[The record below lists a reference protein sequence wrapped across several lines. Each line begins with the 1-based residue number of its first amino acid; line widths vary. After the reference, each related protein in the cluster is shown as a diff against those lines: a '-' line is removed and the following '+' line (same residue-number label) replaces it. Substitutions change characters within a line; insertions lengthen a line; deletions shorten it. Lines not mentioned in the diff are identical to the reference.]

1 MTEGESERERPIP
14 LPDVDDHE
22 YTRLL
27 DCLNHCIED
36 AVTSDEQIRIKN
48 LRNRFIEEYERHDR

>member
-1 MTEGESERERPIP
+1 MRDGTERDRDIP
-14 LPDVDDHE
+14 LPDVDGHE

-36 AVTSDEQIRIKN
+36 AVTSEEEIRIKN
-48 LRNRFIEEYERHDR
+48 LRDRFIEHYETDDS